1 MSKPLTINGTTY
13 NYPDPG
19 ESPNWGDDSTGWAEA
34 VTDALGTLLGAGDIL
49 QTTFSITN
57 NITVADNIN
66 GLLFDPG
73 VTRAANID
81 YSIYRISSTNTSGYA
96 ETGTIYIIYD
106 TSAPVNNKWQL
117 SQRTTGNSGVT
128 FSITDSGQV
137 QYKSNDIGVSGYS
150 GTMKF
155 RAKSLSI

>member
-1 MSKPLTINGTTY
+1 MPKTLVINGTAY
-13 NYPDPG
+13 QYPIPG
-19 ESPNWGDDSTGWAEA
+19 EDPNWGDDGTGWAEA
-34 VTDALGTLLGAGDIL
+34 VTDALATLLGAGDIL
-49 QTTFSITN
+49 QTTFTITN
-57 NITVADNIN
+57 NISVADNVN

-81 YSIYRISSTNTSGYA
+81 YSIYRISNTNPSGYA

-106 TSAPVNNKWQL
+106 TSASVGNKWQL

-128 FSITDSGQV
+128 FSITDSGQI
-137 QYKSNDIGVSGYS
+137 QYKSNDIGTTGYS

-155 RAKSLSI
+155 RAKALAV